1 MFIPTSL
8 RKTLHAVI
16 ICGGSALLAGCASPK
31 FPESGTVTPYD
42 GKWKVNLDSQDN
54 PNCNDTH
61 GAFDVRYGYIIG
73 LIEWRHE
80 NYDIWGQI
88 DANGRMDGLIGQLG
102 VTGATAT
109 VNFTANSATGTWKSK
124 GCGNGTLT
132 ASKNTG

>member
-1 MFIPTSL
+1 MLFQAPL
-8 RKTLHAVI
+8 RNTLHALV
-16 ICGGSALLAGCASPK
+16 ICGGAALLAACATPK
-31 FPESGTVTPYD
+31 FPETGTVSPYD
-42 GKWKVNLDSQDN
+42 GKWTIDLDSLDN

-61 GAFDVRYGYIIG
+61 GAADVRYGYIIG

-88 DANGRMDGLIGQLG
+88 DANGRLDGLIGQLG

-109 VNFTANSATGTWKSK
+109 VDFAASSATGTWKSK

-132 ASKNTG
+132 AVKVSG